1 MANNASNVA
10 TGKPKITGAIYR
22 APLGTALPTDATTT
36 LAETYKALG
45 YIGEDGVANANSPE
59 SDSIKAW
66 GGDTVCSYQTAKP
79 DTFKFKLIEV
89 LNTEVL
95 KTVYGDKNVTGDLS
109 TGITVKANSTE
120 AEECAWIIE
129 MMLKGAYKRI
139 VIPSAKI
146 SAMDEITYNDSSAV
160 GYNITITATP
170 DTEGQTHYEYIK
182 SVETTA

>member
-10 TGKPKITGAIYR
+10 TGKPNITGAIYR
-22 APLGTALPTDATTT
+22 APLGSTLPTDATAT
-36 LAETYKALG
+36 LGETFKALG
-45 YIGEDGVANANSPE
+45 YIGEDGVTNANSPE
-59 SDSIKAW
+59 SESIKAW

-89 LNTEVL
+89 LNEEVL

-146 SAMDEITYNDSSAV
+146 SAMDEITYNDNSPV
-160 GYNITITATP
+160 GYSITITATP
-170 DTEGQTHYEYIK
+170 DTDGQTHYEYIK
-182 SVETTA
+182 NV

>member
-10 TGKPKITGAIYR
+10 TGKPKITGAIYK
-22 APLGTALPTDATTT
+22 APLGSTLPTDATTT
-36 LAETYKALG
+36 LAETFKALG
-45 YIGEDGVANANSPE
+45 YIGEDGVTNTNSPE
-59 SDSIKAW
+59 SESIKAW

-89 LNTEVL
+89 LNVEVL

-146 SAMDEITYNDSSAV
+146 SAMDEITYNDNSAV
-160 GYNITITATP
+160 GYNVTITATP
-170 DTEGQTHYEYIK
+170 DTDGQTHYEYIK